1 PPAARTA
8 SSRSACRRLGTA
20 ERSGASAPPRRR
32 RWSRDARHG
41 GGAGTTPA
49 PCFDRRRVAVGRDAT
64 LLIGLTLLVAS
75 CGCPDF
81 RSNSLGVCT
90 HILAILL
97 QLAARPRVFRTALAS
112 GLPEPSAPRLG
123 WDPSKPLYGDGDW
136 LARIRLELPEGGRRR
151 EPA

>member
-1 PPAARTA
+1 
-8 SSRSACRRLGTA
+8 
-20 ERSGASAPPRRR
+20 
-32 RWSRDARHG
+32 
-41 GGAGTTPA
+41 
-49 PCFDRRRVAVGRDAT
+49 VGRDAT

-123 WDPSKPLYGDGDW
+123 WDPIKPLYGDGDW
-136 LARIRLELPEGGRRR
+136 LARIPRAARGRPQARAGVNVMPEPGADAPGLRSGARERSGQYAGLEVEHHEIAVERRADQPLR
-151 EPA
+151 AG